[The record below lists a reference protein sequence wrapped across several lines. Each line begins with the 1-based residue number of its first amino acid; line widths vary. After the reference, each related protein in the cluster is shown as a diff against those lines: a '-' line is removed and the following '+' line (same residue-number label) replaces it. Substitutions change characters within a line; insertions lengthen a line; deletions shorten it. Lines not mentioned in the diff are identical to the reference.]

1 MNQENLNFALWLIAA
16 LVTAG
21 AASIY
26 TIRIEN
32 QYRQEFELEPVDLK
46 ASLPSLVMMLGVIVM
61 IAWESQSRLTAIA
74 LPAIGL
80 AGASLRG
87 IWRIDRQCLLIP
99 DRLQALGCAAGL
111 YYLGALIATGE
122 PWRDQCLEL
131 GFAFALVALMWALS
145 AVYLRMR
152 GAVGFGF
159 GDIKLLGWLSFFVG
173 KRMIDLILYS
183 IMIGLVYLLV
193 STAVKSIKA
202 KKIMLPGSQDAFAF
216 GPAIVL
222 AVIAE
227 ALLHYA

>member
-1 MNQENLNFALWLIAA
+1 TM
-16 LVTAG
+16 
-21 AASIY
+21 
-26 TIRIEN
+26 
-32 QYRQEFELEPVDLK
+32 
-46 ASLPSLVMMLGVIVM
+46 IVM
-61 IAWESQSRLTAIA
+61 IMIHAWQSQSRLTALA
-74 LPAIGL
+74 LPSIGL

-111 YYLGALIATGE
+111 YYFGAFIATGE
-122 PWRDQCLEL
+122 PWRDQSLEL
-131 GFAFALVALMWALS
+131 AIAFALVGLMWALS
-145 AVYLRMR
+145 ASYLRVR

-159 GDIKLLGWLSFFVG
+159 GDIKLLGWLAFFVG

-183 IMIGLVYLLV
+183 IVIGLVYLLV

-202 KKIMLPGSQDAFAF
+202 KRIMLPGSQDAFAF

-227 ALLHYA
+227 ALLHDA